1 MKDYTHKS
9 ARQAALKD
17 ISEYMKNKNIQVV
30 DKFGDVWYVSSYM
43 LGCMK
48 ECAKLNAEL
57 GISGVNKIGNKN
69 GFRSKSN

>member
-30 DKFGDVWYVSSYM
+30 DRFGDVWCVTSTM
-43 LGCMK
+43 LGQMR
-48 ECAKLNAEL
+48 ECARLNAEL
-57 GISGVNKIGNKN
+57 GISGINKIGNKN